1 MASVH
6 VVSVAELGCY
16 LLEVHFNSRK
26 GASGKRNMETI
37 GRPGENGA
45 LEAREQGLQEVSTV
59 QMCKWDTQVEDLD
72 GGFGQAA

>member
-1 MASVH
+1 
-6 VVSVAELGCY
+6 
-16 LLEVHFNSRK
+16 
-26 GASGKRNMETI
+26 METI

-72 GGFGQAA
+72 GGFGQAT